1 VLLLCTVGI
10 TQNLFSQEIANSVVY
25 EENVDNSSNA
35 IQLNNS
41 SATLNSD
48 SGFILNAG
56 ADVGILELQYPGT
69 LNPFKTTYTRIDFDQ
84 TILDALLQGSLG
96 ELVGDIVESVV
107 FGNHYL
113 IIELKN
119 NSSVIGTYRTDSFP
133 IADDFRIVI
142 DENGDFFAAITAP
155 DSFNRIRIE
164 DHTNALLGL
173 GFENSTE
180 VFYSLSELS
189 EETDC
194 YQPQFTSGDAGG
206 LNLDALNLG
215 NEGITNPEKAIDN
228 NASSFSQLSLGTAGV
243 ISSVSQLFYLPN
255 STQATDQFTIS
266 LKTDGALVSADIASN
281 IEIIA
286 YNNNTEVYSTDAS
299 TLLDVDLLQVLV
311 MKKLLNLQLN
321 LE

>member
-1 VLLLCTVGI
+1 MKIFTQFRLWVLLLFTVGI
-10 TQNLFSQEIANSVVY
+10 TQNLYYQEIANSVVY

-56 ADVGILELQYPGT
+56 ADVGILELQYPGA
-69 LNPFKTTYTRIDFDQ
+69 LNASRTTFTRLDFDP

-107 FGNHYL
+107 FGN
-113 IIELKN
+113 ELKN
-119 NSSVIGTYRTDSFP
+119 NSSVVGIYRTDSFP

-164 DHTNALLGL
+164 DHTNALLGI

-180 VFYSLSELS
+180 VFYSLSELL

-194 YQPQFTSGDAGG
+194 YQPHFTSGDVGG
-206 LNLDALNLG
+206 LNLDVILLRHY
-215 NEGITNPEKAIDN
+215 IIPETFAPILLR
-228 NASSFSQLSLGTAGV
+228 SPFGQLSHT
-243 ISSVSQLFYLPN
+243 
-255 STQATDQFTIS
+255 
-266 LKTDGALVSADIASN
+266 
-281 IEIIA
+281 
-286 YNNNTEVYSTDAS
+286 
-299 TLLDVDLLQVLV
+299 
-311 MKKLLNLQLN
+311 
-321 LE
+321 